1 MKVTRVTCCLFVLLL
16 SLVAFAFSTSAPT
29 ARAASGKSVQF
40 KFHGLSAVAFFDNL
54 SPDGCIDTFVDVDG
68 SQNPVGKQTFSSA
81 DVFIGKFD
89 NCMGTLLLLAFGSTF
104 NPTFQVSNKLD
115 SASLSATIS
124 VFDEVSG
131 TTFNVSVSTTWMAT
145 GPLSHEIGS
154 FHFHTKNF
162 IENFHFND
170 AFRDASASGTVSDGT
185 TNFTPSPSVFAQT
198 ASFKSGDV
206 TISHS

>member
-1 MKVTRVTCCLFVLLL
+1 MKITRVTCCLFILLL
-16 SLVAFAFSTSAPT
+16 SLVAFAFSTTAP
-29 ARAASGKSVQF
+29 RAHAAGSGSITVVR
-40 KFHGLSAVAFFDNL
+40 FHGHSAFADFD
-54 SPDGCIDTFVDVDG
+54 STSGCIETFAEVDG
-68 SQNPVGKQTFSSA
+68 TQSDTSPEA

-89 NCMGTLLLLAFGSTF
+89 NCTGTLLLLAFGSTF

-124 VFDEVSG
+124 VFDDVSG
-131 TTFNVSVSTTWMAT
+131 NTFNVSVSTTWMAT